1 MSQPLTQAV
10 VDPAAATAPPSLLFV
25 DDEAN
30 ILSALKRLFRP
41 QGYRIHTAEGG
52 AAALE
57 ILARESIDIV
67 VSDMRM
73 PEMNGAQLLEQ
84 VRARWPDTV
93 RILLTGYAEVSATVD
108 AINKGGI
115 YRYIAK
121 PWEEND
127 LLLTVQHALEQKM
140 LEREKQRLELLTRQQ
155 NGELQTLNAS
165 LEDKVRERTAELQK
179 TMGML
184 EKTHE
189 RLKKSFIASIQ
200 VFSNFMELRDGAASG
215 HSRRVADHARKV
227 GLKMGLSEVEAQEIM
242 VAGLLHDIGKLGLS
256 DTLIRKPFSALNAE
270 ERAEVCKHPAKGQ
283 AVLMGLDQLKEAAKI
298 IRSHHER
305 FDGQGYP
312 DGLSGLAIP
321 LGARILSVVNDYDA
335 LQNGSL
341 VNKKMAPEEARKTII
356 DGRGKR
362 YDPNAVDAYMDV
374 LGHVG
379 ELALQKPETIL
390 STAQLMPGMA
400 LAHDLLTRD
409 GILLLSK
416 EYILDEHLIEQ
427 ICNFERTEGIKLE
440 VHVRTDRR

>member
-1 MSQPLTQAV
+1 MNLALTPTPEAAPEAV
-10 VDPAAATAPPSLLFV
+10 PSLLFV

-30 ILSALKRLFRP
+30 ILSSLKRLFRP
-41 QGYRIHTAEGG
+41 KGYRIHLAEGG

-57 ILARESIDIV
+57 ILAREPIDIV
-67 VSDMRM
+67 ISDMRM

-84 VRARWPDTV
+84 VRAHWPETV
-93 RILLTGYAEVSATVD
+93 RILLTGYAEISATVD

-127 LLLTVQHALEQKM
+127 LVLTVQHALEQKQ
-140 LEREKQRLELLTRQQ
+140 LEREKRRLEALTRQQ
-155 NGELQTLNAS
+155 NAELQVLNAS

-215 HSRRVADHARKV
+215 HSRRVADLSRKLA
-227 GLKMGLSEVEAQEIM
+227 LKMGLNEVEAQEIM
-242 VAGLLHDIGKLGLS
+242 VAALLHDIGKLGLP
-256 DTLIRKPFSALNAE
+256 DHLIRKPFSNLNAD
-270 ERAEVCKHPAKGQ
+270 ERAEVIKHPVKGQ
-283 AVLMGLDQLKEAAKI
+283 AALMGLEQLKDAAKL
-298 IRSHHER
+298 IRAHHER

-321 LGARILSVVNDYDA
+321 LGARILALANDYDG

-341 VNKKMAPEEARKTII
+341 SAKKLSPADARNAIVES
-356 DGRGKR
+356 RGKR
-362 YDPNAVDAYMDV
+362 YDPNVVDAFMEL
-374 LGHVG
+374 LGRVG
-379 ELALQKPETIL
+379 ELGLQKPEKIL
-390 STAQLMPGMA
+390 STTELTPGMA

-427 ICNFERTEGIKLE
+427 ICNFERTEGVKLE
-440 VHVRTDRR
+440 VHIRTDRR